1 MDASK
6 LDGAAIDP
14 RLGRHDHSNAVIIN
28 MDYAF
33 GQKAE
38 QMMRVLSHVFGPS
51 ISSVNVLG
59 KVSAHL
65 PA

>member
-1 MDASK
+1 M
-6 LDGAAIDP
+6 DP
-14 RLGRHDHSNAVIIN
+14 RIEQHDRSDAVIIN

-51 ISSVNVLG
+51 IRSVNVLG
-59 KVSAHL
+59 KVGAL
-65 PA
+65 QPGRLA